1 MLAILTCSEQQRGQD
16 GRKCVHCDVG
26 IGVNNSSGLFK
37 DRGNVLEVLLHVS
50 FSIPQSED
58 GL

>member
-1 MLAILTCSEQQRGQD
+1 MLAILTCPKQQCGQD
-16 GRKCVHCDVG
+16 GRKCVHSDVG

-50 FSIPQSED
+50 FPIP
-58 GL
+58 